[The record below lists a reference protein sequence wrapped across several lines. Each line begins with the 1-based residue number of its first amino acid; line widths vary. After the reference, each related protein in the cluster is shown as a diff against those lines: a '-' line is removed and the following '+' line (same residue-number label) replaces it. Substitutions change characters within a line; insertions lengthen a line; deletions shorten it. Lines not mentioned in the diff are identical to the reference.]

1 MVVYKF
7 LKSVNEKIGNVLSG
21 VNTVLLAVMTV
32 IIFLQ
37 VIFRYVLKAPLSW
50 SEELATYLFSIETFL
65 GAATVLRSNKHVRV
79 TAALTLIKNQTLRT
93 AVDVLCDIV
102 ILALC
107 LLLCLKGGQV
117 VAKLMQIS
125 QTSPSMPWLKMAYV
139 NLFVPLSMGL
149 MVLIKAEAI
158 LGTILHA
165 GADVENTVEG
175 GNAA

>member
-1 MVVYKF
+1 MGIYKF
-7 LKSVNEKIGNVLSG
+7 LKAVNEKIGNVLSG
-21 VNTVLLAVMTV
+21 VNTVLLTVMTV

-50 SEELATYLFSIETFL
+50 SEEMATYLFSIETFL
-65 GAATVLRSNKHVRV
+65 GAAMVLRANKHVRV
-79 TAALTLIKNQTLRT
+79 TAALNLIKNQALRT

-102 ILALC
+102 ILVLC
-107 LLLCLKGGQV
+107 LLLCVKGGQV

-149 MVLIKAEAI
+149 MVLIKVESTLGAI
-158 LGTILHA
+158 LHIDAKTKEA
-165 GADVENTVEG
+165 TEG
-175 GNAA
+175 GNTT